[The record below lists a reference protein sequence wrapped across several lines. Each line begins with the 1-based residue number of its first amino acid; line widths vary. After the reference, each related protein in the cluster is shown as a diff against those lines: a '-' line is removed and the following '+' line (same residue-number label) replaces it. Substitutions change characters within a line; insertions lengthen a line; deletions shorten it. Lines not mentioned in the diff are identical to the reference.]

1 MKKWISMIVVLVMI
15 FSLAACAAQKAPEDS
30 AAKEEKTDAAEP
42 DATDVGED
50 ASKEAAADDGQNP
63 VMNFIG
69 VYACDRASMKVEA
82 TDEQDGVKISVTWSS
97 SAAEHSE
104 WVMTGKFDADKLTVD
119 YKDCVRTD
127 YVFNEDGS
135 VQSETVVYEK
145 GEGTVT
151 FYDGEKLS
159 LTWDDAEE
167 DVAADMVFEYAV

>member
-1 MKKWISMIVVLVMI
+1 MKKWISMIVVLIMI

-42 DATDVGED
+42 AATDAGE
-50 ASKEAAADDGQNP
+50 EATADDGQNP

-135 VQSETVVYEK
+135 VQSETVVYEN

>member
-42 DATDVGED
+42 AATDSGE
-50 ASKEAAADDGQNP
+50 EAAADDGQNP

-69 VYACDRASMKVEA
+69 VYASGRASMKVEA
-82 TDEQDGVKISVTWSS
+82 ADEQDGVKISVTWSS

-135 VQSETVVYEK
+135 VQSETVVYEN

>member
-30 AAKEEKTDAAEP
+30 ASKEEKTDAAEP
-42 DATDVGED
+42 AATDSGE
-50 ASKEAAADDGQNP
+50 EAAADDGQNP

-69 VYACDRASMKVEA
+69 VYASGRASMKVEA
-82 TDEQDGVKISVTWSS
+82 ADEQDGVKISVTWSS

-104 WVMTGKFDADKLTVD
+104 WVMSGKFDADKLTVA
-119 YKDCVRTD
+119 YNDCVRTD

-135 VQSETVVYEK
+135 VKSENVVYEK

-159 LTWDDAEE
+159 LTWADAEE

>member
-30 AAKEEKTDAAEP
+30 ASKEEKTDAAEP
-42 DATDVGED
+42 AATDSGE
-50 ASKEAAADDGQNP
+50 EAAADDGQNP